1 MSSANIICVYGQNG
15 SGKTALV
22 EAMNILKY
30 VIRGKTLLDNIYNI
44 ISSDNSKAKFEFEYY
59 MYINNTFQ
67 LVKYIF
73 TLIKEKDSNGK
84 DLVKIADESLFY
96 QNLPRIKNSR
106 YRV

>member
-1 MSSANIICVYGQNG
+1 
-15 SGKTALV
+15 
-22 EAMNILKY
+22 
-30 VIRGKTLLDNIYNI
+30 
-44 ISSDNSKAKFEFEYY
+44 

-96 QNLPRIKNSR
+96 QNLLRIKNSR
-106 YRV
+106 YRVLIGISSEILPAKLRDYLTYDEDSRIYR